1 VTYRETFVGRL
12 KRPDFDW
19 ADPDAGLA
27 ADDIE
32 LLTASLMDNR
42 IFYLVVERARTF
54 PSRQLDW
61 GSFALRATKEEI
73 LALMRDWV
81 VGDHLPG
88 PGDQNH
94 KPKQSRARSLAVVRA
109 LPEEDPYVLVTE
121 EF

>member
-1 VTYRETFVGRL
+1 MTYRDTFVGRL

-27 ADDIE
+27 AEDIE
-32 LLTASLMDNR
+32 LLTASLMDDR
-42 IFYLVVERARTF
+42 IFYLVLERARTS

-61 GSFALRATKEEI
+61 GSFALSATKKEI
-73 LALMRDWV
+73 LALMCDWV

-88 PGDQNH
+88 PDDQNH
-94 KPKQSRARSLAVVRA
+94 KPKQSRSTSLKVVRA
-109 LPEEDPYVLVTE
+109 LPEEGPYVLVTE